1 MLVDE
6 ASVLSEPMLEPTIVC
21 REKPVYAVSDLHLGG
36 GGPRDNF
43 AHMSDGRRKI
53 DFGTFLDYVE
63 ARAAQLVII
72 GDFFELWQSNMSK
85 VIVRHRKLLD
95 RLAAMGATYVLGNH
109 DADLRYFMF
118 PQAKKHGD
126 WLNHP
131 FFRRMADHYNVTLG
145 DQKIRF
151 IHGHQAD
158 SYCDSDTPGFGR
170 ISAIYSGIWEDR
182 HGSPLITKYCKK
194 SRTVESATVGR
205 IEQLITFFRRLLGK
219 PGRFE
224 EINRNLIELYGHSLC
239 DVLVTG
245 HTHRA
250 GKIRDQQIYN
260 TGTWAEKT
268 CSFVSVDCNGRIG
281 VWDWVNGVPRCNNTI
296 LEI

>member
-1 MLVDE
+1 MN
-6 ASVLSEPMLEPTIVC
+6 STISEPMLELTTVHH
-21 REKPVYAVSDLHLGG
+21 EKPVYVVSDLHLGD

-43 AHMSDGRRKI
+43 AHMSNGCREVE
-53 DFGTFLDYVE
+53 FGTFLDYVE
-63 ARAAQLVII
+63 DHKAQLVII

-85 VIVRHRKLLD
+85 VIVRHHKLLD

-118 PQAKKHGD
+118 DGG
-126 WLNHP
+126 LNHP
-131 FFRRMADHYNVTLG
+131 FFQRMADHYNVTLG

-158 SYCDSDTPGFGR
+158 SYCDSDVPGLGR

-182 HGSPLITKYCKK
+182 HGSPLITKYCSKT
-194 SRTVESATVGR
+194 RTVESATVGR
-205 IEQLITFFRRLLGK
+205 IEQFITFFRCLLGK

-224 EINRNLIELYGHSLC
+224 EINRNLIKLHKHSFC

-250 GKIRDQQIYN
+250 GKIRARQIYN

-268 CSFVSVDCNGRIG
+268 CSFVSIDQVGRVG
-281 VWDWVNGVPRCNNTI
+281 VWDWVDGGPRCNNTI